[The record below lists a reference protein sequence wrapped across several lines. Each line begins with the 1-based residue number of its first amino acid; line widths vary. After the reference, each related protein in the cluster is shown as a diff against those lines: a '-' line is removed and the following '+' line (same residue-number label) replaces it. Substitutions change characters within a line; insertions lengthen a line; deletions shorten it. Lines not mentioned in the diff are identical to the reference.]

1 MRAGAL
7 PEPVPIHEGG
17 TLSRATR
24 AHLRCHALRLNQSA
38 AYPVYL
44 FALRAD
50 QLEQIAD
57 VARVSRTDKGKLAGY
72 QRSIAKD
79 HVANIAAYLNSDDPL
94 FPNGLILALPSSVR
108 FEKRRGPGNDDGAAV
123 AGELVIPL
131 PGPEEAKPGWI
142 VDGQQRWMALAK
154 AKNREFAVP
163 VAAFIADSV
172 EMQREQFI
180 RVNSVKPL
188 DKGLVTELLPEV
200 NLSIS
205 PRLSAKKIP
214 SALVDQLN
222 AKEDSPFAGMIRRPS
237 MDPSERKNAVV
248 QDTSLVSALEESLT
262 TANGSLFPYRNLA
275 TGDLELEAIW
285 WTIVTYWSAVRDVFP
300 EAWGRPAVESRLMHG
315 VGIRAMGRLMDKM
328 MSSVDPTDTSAP
340 ARVRASLELIAPH
353 CHWTSGTW
361 TELNDLPW
369 NGLENTSRHIRMLSN
384 LLVRLYVSTRSPAL

>member
-1 MRAGAL
+1 MNR
-7 PEPVPIHEGG
+7 P
-17 TLSRATR
+17 TR
-24 AHLRCHALRLNQSA
+24 AYVRCHALRLKQSD

-57 VARVSRTDKGKLAGY
+57 VARVSRTDKGKLDGY

-79 HVANIAAYLNSDDPL
+79 HVANIAAYLNSEDPL

-108 FEKRRGPGNDDGAAV
+108 FEKRRGPGNDDGASV
-123 AGELVIPL
+123 AGELIIPL
-131 PGPEEAKPGWI
+131 PAPDEAKPGWI

-154 AKNREFAVP
+154 AKRRDFSVP
-163 VAAFIADSV
+163 ISAFVADTV

-200 NLSIS
+200 NLPIS

-214 SALVDQLN
+214 SALVDLLN
-222 AKEDSPFAGMIRRPS
+222 IKEDSPFLGLIRRPS
-237 MDPSERKNAVV
+237 MSPSERKSAVV

-275 TGDLELEAIW
+275 TGDLEIDAIW

-300 EAWGRPAVESRLMHG
+300 EAWGKPAAESRLMHG

-328 MSSVDPTDTSAP
+328 MSSLDPDDPTGP

-353 CHWTSGTW
+353 CHWTSGAW
-361 TELNDLPW
+361 VELNDLPW
-369 NGLENTSRHIRMLSN
+369 NGLENTTRHIRTLSN

>member
-1 MRAGAL
+1 M
-7 PEPVPIHEGG
+7 
-17 TLSRATR
+17 
-24 AHLRCHALRLNQSA
+24 
-38 AYPVYL
+38 YL

-57 VARVSRTDKGKLAGY
+57 VARVSRTDKGKLSGY

-79 HVANIAAYLNSDDPL
+79 HVANIAAYLNSTDPL

-123 AGELVIPL
+123 AGELVVPL

-154 AKNREFAVP
+154 VKNREFAVP

-237 MDPSERKNAVV
+237 MGPSERKNAVV

-285 WTIVTYWSAVRDVFP
+285 WTIVTYWNAVRDVFP
-300 EAWGRPAVESRLMHG
+300 DAWGRPAVESRLMHG

-328 MSSVDPTDTSAP
+328 MSSIDPADASAP

-361 TELNDLPW
+361 TDLNDLPW

-384 LLVRLYVSTRSPAL
+384 LLVRLYVSTRSPVL